1 MYDAFALAK
10 RMIFRYF
17 KTYLICLYLKA
28 KVAVQLYNS
37 HLVDFT
43 NRVYDIQRED
53 VDKQMSSKRDIDVFR
68 IFIMDLDWLQAAVGT
83 MVYVPRRGGVYAFGS
98 R

>member
-1 MYDAFALAK
+1 MPFSFITHISLISRIGY
-10 RMIFRYF
+10 MIFKEE
-17 KTYLICLYLKA
+17 KT
-28 KVAVQLYNS
+28 
-37 HLVDFT
+37 
-43 NRVYDIQRED
+43 
-53 VDKQMSSKRDIDVFR
+53 MSSKRDIDVFR